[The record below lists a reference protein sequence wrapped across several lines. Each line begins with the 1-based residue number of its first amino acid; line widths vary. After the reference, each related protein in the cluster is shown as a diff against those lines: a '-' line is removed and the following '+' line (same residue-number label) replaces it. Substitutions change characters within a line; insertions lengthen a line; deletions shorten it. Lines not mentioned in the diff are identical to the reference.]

1 METFTFLIV
10 FFFSGHIVTSVFD
23 YIKNRRIERIKKE
36 EDKRHRARV
45 RLATTLNRLGIPVAY
60 RAIADMKMSIELERI
75 RKDIRKF
82 RGRRW

>member
-36 EDKRHRARV
+36 EDKTHLIV
-45 RLATTLNRLGIPVAY
+45 TGKHFS
-60 RAIADMKMSIELERI
+60 AIES
-75 RKDIRKF
+75 
-82 RGRRW
+82 